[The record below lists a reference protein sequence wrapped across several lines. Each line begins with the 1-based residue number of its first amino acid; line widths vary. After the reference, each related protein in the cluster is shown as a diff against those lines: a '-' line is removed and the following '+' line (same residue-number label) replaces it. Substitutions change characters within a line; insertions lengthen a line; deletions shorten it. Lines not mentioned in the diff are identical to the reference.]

1 MSFDEDA
8 LLVRAIGDLGS
19 LGGVRRGAAMGVR
32 RLKKNVLEID
42 LALDMPPQA
51 AADRARQV
59 LSQQGKLL
67 NINGD
72 DGSATIA
79 VGMVGAGAGN
89 LNPAVVTV
97 TIDKAENGSKLVI
110 RGAAKEGLIKQR
122 AGDAAAKRVA
132 AALA

>member
-8 LLVRAIGDLGS
+8 LLVRAVGDV
-19 LGGVRRGAAMGVR
+19 GGLAGARRGAEMGVR

-72 DGSATIA
+72 DGTATLV
-79 VGMVGAGAGN
+79 VGIVGAGVGN
-89 LNPAVVTV
+89 LNPGAVGPL
-97 TIDKAENGSKLVI
+97 KASPSTRRRTA
-110 RGAAKEGLIKQR
+110 RGWLS
-122 AGDAAAKRVA
+122 
-132 AALA
+132 AALRKRASSSSGPARRPRSE